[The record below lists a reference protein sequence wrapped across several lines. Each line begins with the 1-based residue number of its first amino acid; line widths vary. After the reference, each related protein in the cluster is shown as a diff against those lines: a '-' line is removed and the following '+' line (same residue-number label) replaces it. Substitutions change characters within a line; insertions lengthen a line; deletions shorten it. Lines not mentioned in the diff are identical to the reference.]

1 MLYSSL
7 ELGTNQ
13 ARIVDAR
20 NLTVEKWDSPQAS
33 FTSVSGNTT
42 WKEEKGSGPLYAG
55 LLGNF
60 TTKFSL
66 SRKNS
71 DQILQDVFR
80 TKKKRLAK

>member
-42 WKEEKGSGPLYAG
+42 WKEEKGSGPLYA
-55 LLGNF
+55 
-60 TTKFSL
+60 
-66 SRKNS
+66 
-71 DQILQDVFR
+71 
-80 TKKKRLAK
+80 